1 MKQSR
6 RLLKGHHQSNISPLL
21 FPPLLLSPCHFNF
34 SLTLP
39 SLHSAACAGP
49 SDAALCG
56 ASCGKRSLHS
66 QGLLTLV
73 ATVINSS
80 TRQGASPANIYL
92 HTHYIPVWGHTSWW
106 TNLNLHWN
114 PVNTMLK
121 RVNQRGRRFNFTFS
135 SFLSILI
142 LQAALS
148 SSERWLQLDKA
159 VCLSVCFTPRKTK
172 GVFVLFLF
180 LLLLFQLWS

>member
-1 MKQSR
+1 MKHLR
-6 RLLKGHHQSNISPLL
+6 CLLKGHRQSNIFPLW
-21 FPPLLLSPCHFNF
+21 FFSLLLSPCHFNF

-39 SLHSAACAGP
+39 SLHSPACAGP
-49 SDAALCG
+49 SDASLCD
-56 ASCGKRSLHS
+56 ASCGKRSPHR

-80 TRQGASPANIYL
+80 TRQGASPANIYP
-92 HTHYIPVWGHTSWW
+92 HTHYMQVCRHTSWW

-114 PVNTMLK
+114 PVYIMLK
-121 RVNQRGRRFNFTFS
+121 RVTKERGVLTFS

-142 LQAALS
+142 LQAA
-148 SSERWLQLDKA
+148 SERWLQLDKDI
-159 VCLSVCFTPRKTK
+159 CLSVCFTLRKRK

-180 LLLLFQLWS
+180 LRLLF